1 MDETKLARLIYEQR
15 PVPAQAFDDRITR
28 QVNRLVRETQP
39 MKKKMSA
46 LAVCV
51 IIILSLALCGAVAE
65 MLGLN
70 LFELFGQRN
79 NRFMELAPKAVLNEE
94 SPVTVTSP
102 DLGKAVAGI
111 NSAYYDGQSLIV
123 AYSIQNGRRVER
135 FVPSEE
141 MLANMSLV
149 DPQLGIMAEN
159 EEEALMMKEWI
170 AAKDSGAA
178 MGIVRYSVSPGDHTV
193 TDDGLDLPPSTEN
206 QMEGEENAVHYIRE
220 YENPLPEEAR
230 EREYLNIQFRL
241 YQGASYLYFDGKNTY
256 AYSEKNTELEPMRAT
271 VWRAD
276 AEVRHFKG
284 EGEYNGCPISV
295 EASVSAAA
303 ARVTVTMDGGIFP
316 ALPEDT
322 WYDLLL
328 MDESGNEYRT
338 RDGSDG
344 NVKQM
349 SVSFDGTGKL
359 PDSLTLRILLVTE
372 GEWDKEAAI
381 ANAPSFILEFIMN
394 EQPGE

>member
-70 LFELFGQRN
+70 LFELFGQRD

-111 NSAYYDGQSLIV
+111 NSAYYDGQSLLV
-123 AYSIQNGRRVER
+123 AYSIQNGRRAER
-135 FVPSEE
+135 FVPSKE
-141 MLANMSLV
+141 MLAKMSLV
-149 DPQLGIMAEN
+149 DPQLGIMAESDD
-159 EEEALMMKEWI
+159 EALLMKEWI
-170 AAKDSGAA
+170 AAKESGTAI
-178 MGIVRYSVSPGDHTV
+178 GIVRYFVSPSDHTV
-193 TDDGLDLPPSTEN
+193 TDDGIDLPPSTEN
-206 QMEGEENAVHYIRE
+206 QMEGEGNTVHYIRE

-230 EREYLNIQFRL
+230 DREHLNISFRL
-241 YQGASYLYFDGKNTY
+241 YQGASYLYFDGQNTY
-256 AYSEKNTELEPMRAT
+256 TYSENIELAPMRAT
-271 VWRAD
+271 AWRAD
-276 AEVRHFKG
+276 AEIRRFKG
-284 EGEYNGCPISV
+284 VGSHNGNPVSV
-295 EASVSAAA
+295 EVSVSAAT
-303 ARVTVTMDGGIFP
+303 ARVMATMDGGVFP
-316 ALPEDT
+316 ALAEDT
-322 WYDLLL
+322 WYDLILL
-328 MDESGNEYRT
+328 DENGTEYRA
-338 RDGSDG
+338 REGSDG

-349 SVSFDGTGKL
+349 NVSFDGAGKL
-359 PDSLTLRILLVTE
+359 PENLTLRILLVTE

-381 ANAPSFILEFIMN
+381 ANATLFELERMAS
-394 EQPGE
+394 E

>member
-1 MDETKLARLIYEQR
+1 VDETKLARLIYEQR
-15 PVPAQAFDDRITR
+15 PVPAQAFDERITR

-70 LFELFGQRN
+70 LFELFGQRD

-111 NSAYYDGQSLIV
+111 NSAYYDGQSLLV
-123 AYSIQNGRRVER
+123 AYSIQNGNRAEK
-135 FVPSEE
+135 FVPSKE
-141 MLANMSLV
+141 MLAKMSLV
-149 DPQLGIMAEN
+149 DPQLGIMAESDD
-159 EEEALMMKEWI
+159 EALLMKEWI
-170 AAKDSGAA
+170 AAKESGTAI
-178 MGIVRYSVSPGDHTV
+178 GIVRYFVSPSDHTV
-193 TDDGLDLPPSTEN
+193 TDDGIDLPPSTEN
-206 QMEGEENAVHYIRE
+206 QMEGEGNTVHYIRE

-230 EREYLNIQFRL
+230 DREHLNISFRL
-241 YQGASYLYFDGKNTY
+241 YQGASYLYFDGQNTY
-256 AYSEKNTELEPMRAT
+256 ACSENMELAPMQAT
-271 VWRAD
+271 IWRAD
-276 AEVRHFKG
+276 AEVRRFKG
-284 EGEYNGCPISV
+284 GGKYNGNPVSIEV
-295 EASVSAAA
+295 SVSAAT
-303 ARVTVTMDGGIFP
+303 ARVMATMDDAVFP

-322 WYDLLL
+322 WYDLILL
-328 MDESGNEYRT
+328 DENGTEYRA
-338 RDGSDG
+338 REGSDG

-349 SVSFDGTGKL
+349 NVSFDGTGKL
-359 PDSLTLRILLVTE
+359 PENLTLRILLVTE

-381 ANAPSFILEFIMN
+381 ANATLFELERMAS
-394 EQPGE
+394 E